1 MNYYYITGTSR
12 GIGKAL
18 ALLLLRDENNYVI
31 GLSRTKTIVHKRYE
45 HINLDL
51 SNFEQV
57 ENYAFIDIIDAQK
70 LILVNNAG
78 MLGDVKHT
86 GNIDNK
92 QIHKAFMVNMI
103 SPAVLMNNFIKAYGN
118 LAIDKLIV
126 NISSGAGRHAIE
138 SWSSYCASK
147 SALDM
152 FSSVVDIE
160 QKQINQ
166 LNPVKVF
173 SVAPGIVDTQMQDK
187 IREADEMDFSN
198 VSAFVNYKKENQL
211 DAPEKTAELL
221 MKIIN
226 NPQKYNKVLLDV
238 REIA

>member
-18 ALLLLRDENNYVI
+18 ALLLLQNENNYVI
-31 GLSRTKTIVHKRYE
+31 GLSRTKTIEHQRYE
-45 HINLDL
+45 HFNFDL
-51 SNFEQV
+51 SSFEQV
-57 ENYAFIDIIDAQK
+57 ETYTFIDILDAQK
-70 LILVNNAG
+70 VVLVNNAG
-78 MLGDVKHT
+78 VIGDVKHT
-86 GNIDNK
+86 GNINNK
-92 QIHKAFMVNMI
+92 QIHKTFMVNTI
-103 SPAVLMNNFIKAYGN
+103 SPAVLMNNFVKAYGN
-118 LAIDKLIV
+118 LNIDKLIV

-152 FSSVVDIE
+152 FSSVVDNE

-166 LNPVKVF
+166 SNPVKVF
-173 SVAPGIVDTQMQDK
+173 SVAPGIVDTQMQDE
-187 IREADEMDFSN
+187 IREADEADFSN
-198 VSAFVNYKKENQL
+198 VGTFVSFKSENQL

-221 MKIIN
+221 MKIIE
-226 NPQKYNKVLLDV
+226 NPQKYKEVLLDV

>member
-1 MNYYYITGTSR
+1 MNYYFITGSSR

-18 ALLLLRDENNYVI
+18 ALRLLRNENNYVI
-31 GLSRTKTIVHKRYE
+31 GLSRTKDIEHKRYE

-57 ENYAFIDIIDAQK
+57 ENYSFINIIDAQK
-70 LILVNNAG
+70 VILVNNAG
-78 MLGDVKHT
+78 IIGNVKHT

-92 QIHKAFMVNMI
+92 LIHKTFMVNTV
-103 SPAVLMNNFIKAYGN
+103 SPAVLVNSFIKSYGC
-118 LAIDKLIV
+118 LDIDRLII

-147 SALDM
+147 SAIDM
-152 FSSVVDIE
+152 FSSVVNLE
-160 QKQINQ
+160 QELINK

-173 SVAPGIVDTQMQDK
+173 SVAPGIVDTQMQDE
-187 IREADEMDFSN
+187 IREADESDFSN
-198 VSAFVNYKKENQL
+198 VSTFVNYKNKNQL

-221 MKIIN
+221 IKIIE
-226 NPQKYNKVLLDV
+226 NPQKYKEVLLDV
-238 REIA
+238 REAG

>member
-1 MNYYYITGTSR
+1 
-12 GIGKAL
+12 
-18 ALLLLRDENNYVI
+18 
-31 GLSRTKTIVHKRYE
+31 
-45 HINLDL
+45 
-51 SNFEQV
+51 
-57 ENYAFIDIIDAQK
+57 
-70 LILVNNAG
+70 
-78 MLGDVKHT
+78 
-86 GNIDNK
+86 
-92 QIHKAFMVNMI
+92 
-103 SPAVLMNNFIKAYGN
+103 
-118 LAIDKLIV
+118 
-126 NISSGAGRHAIE
+126 
-138 SWSSYCASK
+138 
-147 SALDM
+147 M